1 MFLKAVYT
9 KSHLLAGYIFNYNT
23 KDEETRKYWLKV
35 ALPSIVLM
43 HGHLLVSIRK
53 LKRKVETCVHLIFD
67 DYFFWLDFGTSF
79 AYAVQHMLQLLV
91 MSWVMLEDAV
101 IIPVVVL
108 YNQRFNIVKIDI
120 ITCLNFSPQS
130 LPLNPKPFLNGLT
143 GKPVMVKLKWG
154 MEYKGYLVSVDGYM
168 NMQVRMIL
176 V

>member
-1 MFLKAVYT
+1 M
-9 KSHLLAGYIFNYNT
+9 
-23 KDEETRKYWLKV
+23 
-35 ALPSIVLM
+35 
-43 HGHLLVSIRK
+43 
-53 LKRKVETCVHLIFD
+53 
-67 DYFFWLDFGTSF
+67 SF